1 MSILRCKKVN
11 KPVKQ
16 ARRYT
21 LSASVGKSTGQDPRK
36 TTHSAQNLRTFWK
49 LKEPLK
55 RSSLSKMQRD
65 KPTKLAKTMVPF
77 SNEKLL
83 LRN

>member
-1 MSILRCKKVN
+1 MNIVHRQKVN
-11 KPVKQ
+11 KPVKE

-21 LSASVGKSTGQDPRK
+21 LSALVGKNTGQDPRK
-36 TTHSAQNLRTFWK
+36 TTHDATNLRTFRK

-55 RSSLSKMQRD
+55 RISLSKIQRD

>member
-1 MSILRCKKVN
+1 M
-11 KPVKQ
+11 KQ

-36 TTHSAQNLRTFWK
+36 TTNSAQNLRTFWK

>member
-1 MSILRCKKVN
+1 M
-11 KPVKQ
+11 KQ
-16 ARRYT
+16 GRRYT
-21 LSASVGKSTGQDPRK
+21 LSASVGKNTGQDPRK
-36 TTHSAQNLRTFWK
+36 TTHDAQNLRTFRK

-55 RSSLSKMQRD
+55 SSSLSKIQRD